1 MPVFNREK
9 LVTRAIRSCLAQTG
23 DDFEIV
29 VTDDGSTDGTVDVI
43 EQIGEPRIKLVRH
56 ATNLGHSAA
65 RNSCVDAAVGEW
77 IVILDSD
84 DELLPGGLD
93 KIRKAVFDSGDEV
106 DCLQFM
112 YDRDDGGCSPDPPFV
127 DGSLT
132 FEDYLRMLDRWT
144 RFDPL
149 FCMRREASLRL
160 PWKPWSL
167 SGAIWQ
173 RFEIHSQCRC
183 TVSSQVV
190 ALIHTDAT
198 NRISWYRRGPKVAQR
213 AGVDL
218 GEFKLDNIP
227 FMRRGVPKIEVV
239 FDVDADG
246 IVTVKAIDETTKN
259 EKVMV
264 LSGSLSKE
272 EMTKMLIDAEE
283 NKIDDERFIQL
294 SNLREWLTSLKI
306 QLFELVD
313 TKVLSEEEVKELDDL
328 RESIEADY
336 NSENIEL
343 VSSLVE
349 SGRELVNFLTKKVY
363 DQAKKEM

>member
-1 MPVFNREK
+1 
-9 LVTRAIRSCLAQTG
+9 
-23 DDFEIV
+23 
-29 VTDDGSTDGTVDVI
+29 
-43 EQIGEPRIKLVRH
+43 
-56 ATNLGHSAA
+56 
-65 RNSCVDAAVGEW
+65 
-77 IVILDSD
+77 
-84 DELLPGGLD
+84 
-93 KIRKAVFDSGDEV
+93 
-106 DCLQFM
+106 
-112 YDRDDGGCSPDPPFV
+112 
-127 DGSLT
+127 
-132 FEDYLRMLDRWT
+132 
-144 RFDPL
+144 
-149 FCMRREASLRL
+149 
-160 PWKPWSL
+160 
-167 SGAIWQ
+167 
-173 RFEIHSQCRC
+173 
-183 TVSSQVV
+183 
-190 ALIHTDAT
+190 
-198 NRISWYRRGPKVAQR
+198 
-213 AGVDL
+213 
-218 GEFKLDNIP
+218 
-227 FMRRGVPKIEVV
+227 VPKIEVV

-246 IVTVKAIDETTKN
+246 IVTVKAIDEATKN

>member
-43 EQIGEPRIKLVRH
+43 EQIGDPRIKLVRH

-149 FCMRREASLRL
+149 FCMRRKASLRL

-198 NRISWYRRGPKVAQR
+198 NRISWYRRGPQVAQR

-218 GEFKLDNIP
+218 GEEMDLILRHHGERLRALAPRTWHRFQRVRASYYFLEGRRLAGMRQSLYCISLTP
-227 FMRRGVPKIEVV
+227 F
-239 FDVDADG
+239 
-246 IVTVKAIDETTKN
+246 
-259 EKVMV
+259 V
-264 LSGSLSKE
+264 LEL
-272 EMTKMLIDAEE
+272 
-283 NKIDDERFIQL
+283 
-294 SNLREWLTSLKI
+294 WL
-306 QLFELVD
+306 QLFSGLIGPGWFA
-313 TKVLSEEEVKELDDL
+313 KL
-328 RESIEADY
+328 R
-336 NSENIEL
+336 
-343 VSSLVE
+343 SLR
-349 SGRELVNFLTKKVY
+349 SPPT
-363 DQAKKEM
+363 